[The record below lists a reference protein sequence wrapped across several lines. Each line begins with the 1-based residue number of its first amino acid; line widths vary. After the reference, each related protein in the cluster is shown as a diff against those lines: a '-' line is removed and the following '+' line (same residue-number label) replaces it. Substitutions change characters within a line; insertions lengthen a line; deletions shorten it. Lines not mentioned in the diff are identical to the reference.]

1 MLKVYNYT
9 TTSLQLLQGCLV
21 LLSKIE
27 TLAQSQVPGLA
38 VVIVGTRKDSQ
49 SYVSMKRKACA
60 EVGIKSFDID
70 LPEQV
75 PEAEL
80 IATVHELN
88 AHPDVHGWFVFYLRS
103 DEKLFLVSFTPLSLD
118 PFVKYSA

>member
-1 MLKVYNYT
+1 MN
-9 TTSLQLLQGCLV
+9 LV
-21 LLSKIE
+21 E
-27 TLAQSQVPGLA
+27 SQVPGLA

-60 EVGIKSFDID
+60 EVGIKSFDVD

-80 IATVHELN
+80 ISKVHELN
-88 AHPDVHGWFVFYLRS
+88 ADPDVHGQ
-103 DEKLFLVSFTPLSLD
+103 FLVIRE
-118 PFVKYSA
+118 VKDK